1 VNLKPFECPPPL
13 LADLLKFDGGTRS
26 RRFLR
31 LIRSY
36 NSLFAFTSF
45 GAAIDKTINNDTAPY
60 VFKINGVVHHRIAH
74 YFHSVGHSQNLP
86 NCTHMTRNMRPRIG

>member
-1 VNLKPFECPPPL
+1 MNLKPFEHLPPL
-13 LADLLKFDGGTRS
+13 LANLLRFDGGTRS

-45 GAAIDKTINNDTAPY
+45 GAAIDKTINNGTAPY
-60 VFKINGVVHHRIAH
+60 VFKINGVVHHKI
-74 YFHSVGHSQNLP
+74 GTLLP
-86 NCTHMTRNMRPRIG
+86 QRGTQPKFAQLYTYDMEHET